1 MTYFL
6 NVIMKNKIVKGFLLK
21 SFYNSYYNFKKIKYK
36 KLCKFSVSNI
46 MNT

>member
-21 SFYNSYYNFKKIKYK
+21 SFYI
-36 KLCKFSVSNI
+36 VI
-46 MNT
+46 II